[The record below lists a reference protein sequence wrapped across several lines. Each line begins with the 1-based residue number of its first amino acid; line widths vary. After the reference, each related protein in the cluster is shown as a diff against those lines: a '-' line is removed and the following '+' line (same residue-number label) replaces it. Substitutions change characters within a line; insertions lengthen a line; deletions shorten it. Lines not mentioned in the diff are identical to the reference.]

1 MTLIIRKLSKQNCRP
16 CAAISNYLT
25 EIAPQ
30 IEELGATVSE
40 HDVMTERALLEKYEI
55 TGVPVLIFE
64 RNGVEVARITGLA
77 GPDEILDVLKHAKE
91 VR

>member
-1 MTLIIRKLSKQNCRP
+1 MTLIIRKLSKPGCRP
-16 CAAISNYLT
+16 CAAIGHYLS

-30 IEELGATVSE
+30 IAEEGATVTE
-40 HDVMTERALLEKYEI
+40 HNVMVERGLLEKYEI

-64 RNGVEVARITGLA
+64 RNGVEVARLNGLVS
-77 GPDEILDVLKHAKE
+77 PEEILETLKHAKV